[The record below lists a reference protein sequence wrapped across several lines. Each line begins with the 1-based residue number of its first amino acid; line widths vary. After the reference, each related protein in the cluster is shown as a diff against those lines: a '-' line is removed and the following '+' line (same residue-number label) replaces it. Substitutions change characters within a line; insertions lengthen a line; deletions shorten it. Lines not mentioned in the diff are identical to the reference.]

1 MVVLCG
7 LLCAELPRWESAR
20 WPQNGGVWD
29 LHAIQK
35 GLDVCE
41 NAAVLLLAFEGKI
54 TLAPTALHLQIL
66 GTDYSA
72 GQRGRFDPDPR
83 RS

>member
-7 LLCAELPRWESAR
+7 LSALSCLDGSQHV